1 MKMPDIKLPNVS
13 FKRNAS
19 LLVIFLTVFIDLVG
33 FGIVLPMLPLYSKEY
48 GASGLL
54 AGCIVASYSLMQFIF
69 APMWGR
75 LSDRIGRR
83 PVLLISTAGACI
95 SYAVFA
101 MACGAHSIWLLMA
114 SRIAAGIC
122 GANLSVASAY
132 IADISPPEDRS
143 KRMGLIGMAFG
154 LGFIVGPVLGAL
166 SAGAFGDTGP
176 GWTAAAICGF
186 NLVLAFFI
194 LGESRKPES
203 DPAPPAPRV
212 HQMARVLK
220 RPQLGYLVGVF
231 FLATFCFTC
240 FESTF
245 AVLFAGTKGNPGNYS
260 FQEKVVIPESPG
272 DIVPIDWH
280 AKDGADVRK
289 DDLLATYGDTTSR
302 TKIYAP
308 TSGRVEMPVDRQFIG
323 AGITITLDY
332 TKNFAYWLLG
342 FCGII
347 GAVVQGGCI
356 GPLVKAVGEKM
367 LIVIGLALVGVSL
380 ALLPFCTDS
389 RGLMLLLGGL
399 ALFAISS
406 SVYRAPTFGLISLN
420 ASSAEQGEVMGVTQS
435 IGSMA
440 RIIGPL
446 FALSLMDLR
455 LELPY
460 LICAVIAIIAAV
472 LAWLLLVQPKKSVA
486 TGKPVEMDAEVEESK
501 QRINLRE
508 TNEKPE
514 ESDSEQKAEEKSD
527 NEKPAPTRINLRA
540 KNESAAEEKPAKED
554 PRDNL
559 KPPVRL
565 KLPGKDEPKETDS
578 AES

>member
-1 MKMPDIKLPNVS
+1 MKTPNIKLPNVS

-101 MACGAHSIWLLMA
+101 MACGAHSIWLLLA
-114 SRIAAGIC
+114 SRVAAGIC

-132 IADISPPEDRS
+132 IADISSLEDRS

-176 GWTAAAICGF
+176 GWTAATICGL

-212 HQMARVLK
+212 HQMTRVLK

-260 FQEKVVIPESPG
+260 FQEKVAIPGGS
-272 DIVPIDWH
+272 DQIIPIDWN
-280 AKDGADVRK
+280 ATDGADVRK
-289 DDLLATYGDTTSR
+289 GDILAIYGDSTSR
-302 TKIYAP
+302 TEIHAP
-308 TSGRVEMPVDRQFIG
+308 TSGRVDLPSDRQFVG
-323 AGITITLDY
+323 AGLTITVDY

-380 ALLPFCTDS
+380 ALLPFCTDN

-460 LICAVIAIIAAV
+460 LICAFIAIIAAV
-472 LAWLLLVQPKKSVA
+472 LAWLLLVQPDKSVA
-486 TGKPVEMDAEVEESK
+486 SSQEIGNGEESEETK
-501 QRINLRE
+501 QRINLRDK
-508 TNEKPE
+508 NEEVSGENNDE
-514 ESDSEQKAEEKSD
+514 E
-527 NEKPAPTRINLRA
+527 NLGPTRINLRTDTQSPSEENPSE
-540 KNESAAEEKPAKED
+540 KN
-554 PRDNL
+554 PRDEL
-559 KPPVRL
+559 KPPIRL
-565 KLPGKDEPKETDS
+565 KLPDKDEPRETGS
-578 AES
+578 TES